1 MRYLVICFFFYC
13 NSNTYAQ
20 ENTAIKSYQKEFD
33 YHIERYQD
41 SAKIILNKINNIK
54 STDISVIFY
63 KNYLKGKYLL
73 KKEEHL
79 KALNHFNYLDSILS
93 KKSNTLFY
101 LRNKIKIG
109 VVNTKIKETTIN
121 HKSYFKKLLPL
132 ADSIKD
138 TKSNIEIKLNLT
150 KIHSKDNL
158 FKAQEIYYSLIDNL
172 ENKKEFEKELA
183 YVYASFGDFY
193 NSSRNFDPNNKL
205 SNAKRYYSKAIN
217 LAKKNGLLTLY
228 YNTKLTLNP
237 IIPSRE
243 QYKKNTDY
251 YINLNGKLASEA
263 YNYFKEANDFL
274 GQVNSLFALGNN
286 KRWLGDVKEAIALW
300 EKGFDLCA
308 DKNYE
313 LGQQKIS
320 KFIIAFSLRLKDFN
334 KAEQY
339 AFLMQNKS
347 KNSKNFKAR
356 RDAEL
361 NLTDLYIAKKDYQKA
376 LKHNGLYW
384 TLKDSIA
391 NREDLRRLN
400 ELETKYQ
407 TAKKEQEIALLK
419 SQNETIEQQK
429 KNQRNLLLSATIITS
444 TTGLFLYFLYRNRQ
458 KTNFKLKELDKVKSN
473 FFANISHEFRTPL
486 TLINSSIEHT
496 LKDKSID
503 EDKKQQFETA
513 KRNSDRLLSL
523 VNQLLDL
530 SKIDAG
536 KLKLHIQKSN
546 VIHLISVLA
555 ESFSY
560 VAKQKNI
567 DFNLN
572 INQHHEDVFFDK
584 DAIEKIVVNLI
595 SNAIK
600 YTSEY
605 GTINCDAYIKK
616 NKLHVT
622 VKNSG
627 KGLTEIELNAVF
639 QRFYQTNNQNQGS
652 GIGLALVKELVDLH
666 KGKIYVESEPNKV
679 TTFTVMLPINKHSF
693 KNEEFLTSKSPM
705 TVVTQTVKE
714 KKSSEDEEFVD
725 TEQPILLLVEDNN
738 DVRTLLKQTFK
749 TRYNIIT
756 ASNGEKGIEL
766 ALEHIPD
773 LIISDVM
780 MPIKDGIQL
789 AQTLKND
796 ERTSHIPI
804 ILLTAKA
811 GDENKLTALEV
822 GIDDY
827 ITKPFNS
834 KLLITK
840 AEKLIENRRLLQK
853 RYSQELVLYPKD
865 IPVTNIDEQFLEKVQ
880 SILDKNL
887 LESSF
892 SITKFSEAAGMSRMQ
907 LHRKLKA
914 LTGLT
919 ATEFIRSQRLKLA
932 AKLLQTSDINISQV
946 GYSVGFN
953 DHSYFTKC
961 FKDTYK
967 CTPTEYAKR
976 KS

>member
-1 MRYLVICFFFYC
+1 MKYLVIFFFFCYC
-13 NSNTYAQ
+13 NSSNTQ
-20 ENTAIKSYQKEFD
+20 ENITIKSYSKKFD

-41 SAKIILNKINNIK
+41 SAKIILNKIENME

-63 KNYLKGKYLL
+63 KNYLKGIYLL
-73 KKEEHL
+73 KKEENL
-79 KALNHFNYLDSILS
+79 KALNHFNYLDSLLS
-93 KKSNTLFY
+93 KEKNTLFY
-101 LRNKIKIG
+101 LKNKIKIG
-109 VVNTKIKETTIN
+109 VAYKKNKEATIN
-121 HKSYFKKLLPL
+121 LKSYFKKLLLL

-138 TKSNIEIKLNLT
+138 TKSNIKIKLNLA
-150 KIHSKDNL
+150 KIYSKDSL
-158 FKAQEIYYSLIDNL
+158 FKAQETYYSLI
-172 ENKKEFEKELA
+172 ENIEGKKEFEKELA
-183 YVYASFGDFY
+183 HIYASFGDFY

-243 QYKKNTDY
+243 EYKKNTNY
-251 YINLNGKLASEA
+251 YIDLNGKLANEA

-286 KRWLGDVKEAIALW
+286 KRWLGDVKGAIVLW
-300 EKGFDLCA
+300 KKAYHLSA

-313 LGQQKIS
+313 LGQQKMS
-320 KFIIAFSLRLKDFN
+320 KFIIAFSLRLKDFDT
-334 KAEQY
+334 AEQY
-339 AFLMQNKS
+339 AFLMYNKS

-376 LKHNGLYW
+376 LKHSGLYW

-407 TAKKEQEIALLK
+407 TTKKEQEIALLK

-429 KNQRNLLLSATIITS
+429 KNQRNLLLSATTIATIV
-444 TTGLFLYFLYRNRQ
+444 GFFLYFLYRNRQ
-458 KTNFKLKELDKVKSN
+458 KTNTKLKELDKVKSN

-486 TLINSSIEHT
+486 TLISNPIEIT
-496 LKDKSID
+496 L
-503 EDKKQQFETA
+503 EDYTITDQKRQQFETA
-513 KRNSDRLLSL
+513 KRNCNRLLSL

-530 SKIDAG
+530 SRIDAG

-546 VIHLISVLA
+546 VTNFIAALS
-555 ESFSY
+555 ESFSFL
-560 VAKQKNI
+560 AKQKNI
-567 DFNLN
+567 NYSLI
-572 INQHHEDVFFDK
+572 INKHTEDVYFDK
-584 DAIEKIVVNLI
+584 DAIEKIVVNLL

-600 YTSEY
+600 YTPENGSVSCNVFIE
-605 GTINCDAYIKK
+605 K
-616 NKLHVT
+616 NTFNLK

-627 KGLTEIELNAVF
+627 EGLSEVELKHVF
-639 QRFYQTNNQNQGS
+639 QRFYQSNEQNQGA

-666 KGKIYVESEPNKV
+666 KGKIYVESELNKV
-679 TTFTVMLPINKHSF
+679 TTFTVMLPVDKQSF
-693 KNEEFLTSKSPM
+693 KKQEFLTSKKPITILS
-705 TVVTQTVKE
+705 QNIEE
-714 KKSSEDEEFVD
+714 KDLHEDEEFID
-725 TEQPILLLVEDNN
+725 TEHPILLIVEDND
-738 DVRTLLKQTFK
+738 DVRTLLKQIFK
-749 TRYNIIT
+749 PTYNIIV

-773 LIISDVM
+773 LIISDIM
-780 MPIKDGIQL
+780 MPVKDGIELTKQ
-789 AQTLKND
+789 LKND

-811 GDENKLTALEV
+811 GDENKLAGLKV
-822 GIDDY
+822 GADDY

-853 RYSQELVLYPKD
+853 RYSQELVLFPKD
-865 IPVTNIDEQFLEKVQ
+865 LSVTNIDEQFLEKIQ
-880 SILDKNL
+880 TILDENL

-892 SITKFSEAAGMSRMQ
+892 SIAKFSEAAGMSRMQ

-932 AKLLQTSDINISQV
+932 AKLLQSSDINISQV

-953 DHSYFTKC
+953 DHSYFAKC